1 MLVSA
6 GKLAFLGLAG
16 VLTFSSFPCFAGDA
30 VLSADRIGL
39 GDAVALN
46 DREMGDLRGT
56 GFLGALTQ
64 GLLGTLTPTARTAL
78 ANGSQSTLNAL
89 TGFIPTL
96 LSVLPPGNTVSAQ
109 IGTGPPVTQ
118 NGTGPQ
124 SLGCGNGITCGP
136 GTSVSLSSSNNPA
149 SASASI
155 SFTLH

>member
-6 GKLAFLGLAG
+6 GKLAFLGIAGALAC
-16 VLTFSSFPCFAGDA
+16 SSLPCFAGDA

-64 GLLGTLTPTARTAL
+64 GMLGTLTPAARTAL

-96 LSVLPPGNTVSAQ
+96 LSVLPPGNTVSVQ
-109 IGTGPPVTQ
+109 IGTGDPVTR
-118 NGTGPQ
+118 NGTGPL
-124 SLGCGNGITCGP
+124 SLGCGNGVTCGP
-136 GTSVSLSSSNNPA
+136 GTSVSLSSSGDPA
-149 SASASI
+149 SASASLGF
-155 SFTLH
+155 SLH

>member
-6 GKLAFLGLAG
+6 GKLAFLGIAG
-16 VLTFSSFPCFAGDA
+16 VLTLSSVPCFADDA
-30 VLSADRIGL
+30 ALGADRIGL
-39 GDAVALN
+39 VDAVALS
-46 DREMGDLRGT
+46 DRDMGEMRGT

-64 GLLGTLTPTARTAL
+64 GMLGTLTPAARTAL

-109 IGTGPPVTQ
+109 IGTGPAVTQ
-118 NGTGPQ
+118 NGTGLQ
-124 SLGCGNGITCGP
+124 SLGCGSGITCGP
-136 GTSVSLSSSNNPA
+136 GTSVSLSSSSNPA
-149 SASASI
+149 SASASL